1 MTIIQLKNTPG
12 AYKLVAIGHAGKGE
26 GEKENLVCAAVSILT
41 QALVQFCRERSDR
54 AREYSDR
61 IGEGDI
67 FLRFLSNGEDL
78 EISGAFRL
86 LETGLDMIE
95 QSYPGRIQV
104 VKIKEE

>member
-26 GEKENLVCAAVSILT
+26 GEKENLVCAAVSMLT

-54 AREYSDR
+54 ARAYSDR

-78 EISGAFRL
+78 EISGAFL
-86 LETGLDMIE
+86 LL
-95 QSYPGRIQV
+95 
-104 VKIKEE
+104 